1 MLLQIEAGDGGRGR
15 EKPFKGGKH
24 FGSLFTTQQ
33 QQQARQCWTRK
44 AAGGHNFSVQI
55 SSVPASFTIYTCGQK
70 TGEMMVLQEGGLNLM
85 CLGKLIQ
92 CHGGGGVVWVVHIMG
107 QGQPA
112 DHHVIF
118 HGFSDRAF
126 GAPSVHKFKL
136 LVLG

>member
-85 CLGKLIQ
+85 CLGKLCLKCRNV
-92 CHGGGGVVWVVHIMG
+92 CHSLGFRWLGVGVRIA
-107 QGQPA
+107 Q
-112 DHHVIF
+112 
-118 HGFSDRAF
+118 R
-126 GAPSVHKFKL
+126 
-136 LVLG
+136 